1 MYAVII
7 VVGLLGIGLFL
18 LVEWLDHRI
27 VFWRTEDVVRSKL
40 R

>member
-18 LVEWLDHRI
+18 LVEWMDHRI